1 MTETP
6 ETTTAAESTDDG
18 ADDGLDLPQNLDQ
31 ARKLRSENKMLRER
45 LHAAETAA
53 AEAGTYLGDMRRA
66 EVERLAGSEL
76 IDPAD
81 LWTAHPEVDGFL
93 TDDGTID
100 PAKVTEAAQA
110 ITTAKPH
117 LSVDNKKPP
126 RPPSDRPVEGLRPGA
141 SPGDTDPHSRRGQT
155 RCAGRI
161 SVAALGPESAPRH

>member
-6 ETTTAAESTDDG
+6 DTTPAAQF

-31 ARKLRSENKMLRER
+31 ARKLRSENRMLRER

-53 AEAGTYLGDMRRA
+53 TEAGTHLGNMRRA

-100 PAKVTEAAQA
+100 AAKVTEAAQA

-117 LSVDNKKPP
+117 LAAEKK
-126 RPPSDRPVEGLRPGA
+126 
-141 SPGDTDPHSRRGQT
+141 T
-155 RCAGRI
+155 
-161 SVAALGPESAPRH
+161 

>member
-6 ETTTAAESTDDG
+6 DTTTAPESADDG

-45 LHAAETAA
+45 LHTAETAA
-53 AEAGTYLGDMRRA
+53 THLDNMRRA

-100 PAKVTEAAQA
+100 PQRVSEAAQA

-126 RPPSDRPVEGLRPGA
+126 RPPSDRPIEGLRPGA
-141 SPGDTDPHSRRGQT
+141 MPDTQTAQPTWADALRR
-155 RCAGRI
+155 
-161 SVAALGPESAPRH
+161 